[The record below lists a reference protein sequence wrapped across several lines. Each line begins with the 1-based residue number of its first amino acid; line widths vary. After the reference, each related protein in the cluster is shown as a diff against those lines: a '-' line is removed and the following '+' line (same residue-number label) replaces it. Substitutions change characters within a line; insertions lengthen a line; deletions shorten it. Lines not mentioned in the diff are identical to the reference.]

1 MIRIIKVVTLS
12 DKVNLTLLDQYKV
25 VLTLESEDKIPKLE
39 HLDKGYYRAALTRWK
54 VRFSTFQE

>member
-25 VLTLESEDKIPKLE
+25 VLTLEYEDKYQSLSI
-39 HLDKGYYRAALTRWK
+39 
-54 VRFSTFQE
+54 